1 MSFFKP
7 QPSRYNSFD
16 SRSSTQ
22 SDPSS
27 STADLKSSNRP
38 ATTGSA
44 GHHRQSPVLPSTAL
58 AKTKQPAKNDQ
69 NLTAMVKKFMDKRS
83 VTKSKAKSGGGL
95 VIATDF
101 IAEDLRKNG
110 RGKGTNFAGLHK
122 KLFGRSENSGGK
134 ALVEVKA
141 NTRTLAM
148 VLRSERELLIIA
160 AGLQVEKLKDLC
172 LKQREEIKQLKSAVL
187 FPDTINSQLQELLE
201 KQGSELNQAK
211 QLIPNLQQ
219 QVTSLT
225 GQLQCIAEDLAEVKA
240 DKFSVGGCFD
250 GNVDSPRTPTNDQ
263 EDAANSLEFSSED
276 YTTPGSPDDMLIK
289 DLNPCLTPY
298 CAKTKSEEFEIN
310 QYYSLHDERLARNNM
325 PLSHKTGFD
334 SRSRK
339 MSRSSDHCECS
350 DSVTVRAACRSDG
363 TKYRY
368 GKQTLHKLI

>member
-7 QPSRYNSFD
+7 RPSRYNSFD

-38 ATTGSA
+38 ATPGSA
-44 GHHRQSPVLPSTAL
+44 GRHRQSPVLPSTAL

-69 NLTAMVKKFMDKRS
+69 NLTAMVKKFMDQRS

-101 IAEDLRKNG
+101 IAEDQRKNV

-122 KLFGRSENSGGK
+122 KLFGKSENSGGK

-148 VLRSERELLIIA
+148 
-160 AGLQVEKLKDLC
+160 VEKLKDLC

-187 FPDTINSQLQELLE
+187 FPDIINSQLQELLE

-250 GNVDSPRTPTNDQ
+250 GNVNSPRTPTNDQ
-263 EDAANSLEFSSED
+263 EDATNSLEFSSED

-298 CAKTKSEEFEIN
+298 CAKTKSEEFEISR
-310 QYYSLHDERLARNNM
+310 YYSLHDERLARNNM

-339 MSRSSDHCECS
+339 MSRSSDHYECS
-350 DSVTVRAACRSDG
+350 DSVTARAACRSDE
-363 TKYRY
+363 TKYGY